1 MASVQQVRTLTEE
14 LFRGGS
20 ITRKQRGAIL
30 GRLEG
35 SSSYAEVE
43 PQKLH
48 AEVLDGMPSAVVTR
62 FVQLGRGGVASRE
75 TRELSSASM
84 RR

>member
-14 LFRGGS
+14 LFRSGS

-30 GRLEG
+30 GRLG
-35 SSSYAEVE
+35 SSSSYAEVE
-43 PQKLH
+43 PHQLH
-48 AEVLDGMPSAVVTR
+48 AEVLDGMPSAVVSR
-62 FVQLGRGGVASRE
+62 FVQLGRGGIASRE
-75 TRELSSASM
+75 TKELSSTST